1 MYMCMVDVS
10 IELKICNILLQAI
23 LGAIVLMFFT
33 TPEEQNVEIPGKSK
47 YVFILIHVSFFLTYN
62 IIYKLKINEIFE
74 QNISNLKQTTF
85 IKIKESIIIPR
96 GMLKF
101 DTL

>member
-10 IELKICNILLQAI
+10 IELKIFNILLQAI

-47 YVFILIHVSFFLTYN
+47 YVFILIHVSFFLTHN
-62 IIYKLKINEIFE
+62 IIYKLRINEIFE
-74 QNISNLKQTTF
+74 LNISNLKQKNF
-85 IKIKESIIIPR
+85 IKIKEGIIIPR